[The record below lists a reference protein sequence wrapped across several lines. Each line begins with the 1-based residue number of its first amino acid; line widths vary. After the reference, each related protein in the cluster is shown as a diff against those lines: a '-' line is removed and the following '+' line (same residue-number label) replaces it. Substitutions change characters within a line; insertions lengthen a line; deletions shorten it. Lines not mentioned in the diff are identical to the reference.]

1 MMKRPIPALRARAD
15 LKRERSDVTRGAAA
29 GVCARLRSF
38 VRLALS
44 TGLIAVAV
52 AATAHG
58 QVVVLTPAS
67 LTFGDRLVNTTS
79 GAQTVFVSNA
89 GIDNLIFANGS
100 ITLSGANAADFAIV
114 SNSCDGATVITFSSC
129 SAGIAFTPSI
139 VGTESAT
146 LNIAD
151 NAANSPQTV
160 SLTGTGVSSPPGSP
174 PPTNETI
181 LYSFAGPWTGG
192 AGADGAYPA
201 EGLVS
206 DASGNLYGTTYNGG
220 TAGLG
225 TVFELVNSS
234 GGYTEKLLYSFAGPP
249 YGGADADGA
258 NPDSRLIMDSAG
270 NLYGTTI
277 VGGPSGLGTVFE
289 LVNSSG
295 TYTEKILY
303 SFTGVNGDGATPYSV
318 TLVRDSDGNLYG
330 TTESGGDV
338 NCAFGTIF
346 SGCGTVFELVNSA
359 ESPGTYTEKV
369 LYSFGGTSGDA
380 KFPQTG
386 LAMDQAGDF
395 FGTSGAGGALGW
407 GAVYELINSSGS
419 YEEHVIYSFSEG
431 VYGDSVAPP
440 VIVDRAGNLYGTTP
454 TNSNNT
460 GYGTVFELVNS
471 PPGTYTERTLY
482 TFTGGTDGGTPLAA
496 LTEDAAANLYGT
508 ASANGGT
515 LGGGSVFELANV
527 SGSYVFEV
535 LYDFGG
541 RLYDSSVPLGSL
553 LLDSTGNIYGTTE
566 VGGSTGGQGTVFRL
580 SSAVPPSVP
589 AIWLS
594 YSSLRTESEVGVQC
608 SNGEPFVAAANI
620 GYASLIFDP
629 GATITGINAAD
640 FVISG
645 DSCSGRALAPGGI
658 CSVGVAFTPS
668 VIGAESATLSFS
680 DNAANSPQTVSL
692 IGIGLPAPALVLAPS
707 SLTFGLQLVH
717 TKSGEQTLSIYNSGA
732 VTVTFAGSP
741 SLSGPNAADFAV
753 VSNSCIGGPLFSA
766 ISCSFGISFTPSIAG
781 TETATLSFSDNAASS
796 PQTVGLTGTGVSS
809 PTGSGSLLQDEIVL
823 HNFQGGVPA
832 GSATDGASP
841 SEGLLSDTSGN
852 LYGTTY
858 AGGTAGQG
866 TVFEL
871 VNTSGS
877 YTEKLLY
884 SFVGRPD
891 GSGPESR
898 LIMDSSGNLY
908 GTTNGG
914 GTNNRGTVFE
924 LVNSS
929 GTYTEKVLY
938 SFTGFAG
945 DGANPLY
952 GALYRDSAGN
962 LYGTTEYG
970 GGDLAG
976 TVFEL
981 VNDPAAPGTY
991 TEKVL
996 HSFANY
1002 DLYGPG
1008 DGVIPFSGLTADN
1021 AGNLYGTTHS
1031 GGAYGYGTVYELVNS
1046 SGGYVE
1052 RILYSFS
1059 GGSDGAYPAG
1069 AVTLDSAGN
1078 LYGITS
1084 GGGFLIKEGTY
1095 GASWVTVFELE
1106 NSTASPGTYT
1116 MRILY
1121 SFYSYTG
1128 QPVGIPPLAD
1138 LMADAAG
1145 NLFGTISEG
1154 GTYGGPAGA
1163 FGGTAFELANASG
1176 SYVFNTLYNFGGTS
1190 AGSQSPQGRLL
1201 EDSAGNLYGTTY
1213 GGGTGGLGT
1222 VFVLRASGPYVTL
1235 SASNLAFASV
1245 AIGTPSAAETV
1256 TVTNSGNQNLTF
1268 GAGTVTI
1275 SGSNAADFA
1284 LSADACNGATIPPAG
1299 TCSGSVTFTPSVAG
1313 AESAELSFTDNA
1325 SYAPQTV
1332 ALSGTGA
1339 TPDFS
1344 IATASGSPS
1353 SANVLPGGT
1362 ATYSL
1367 SIGSLYGF
1375 AHTVSLTCSIAAS
1388 EAICAVSP
1396 ATVNPTGASPASVT
1410 VTVSTTA
1417 PSVVPPNGPTG
1428 DHRLPTKLELLALEL
1443 LALVMLAARSAAPR
1457 LEIQPTGRWRYGLG
1471 VILLGAALFA
1481 SCGGGGGGSG
1491 GGGNSNPGTPAGT
1504 YTLTVTGTSGGLTH
1518 STTLTL
1524 TVN

>member
-1 MMKRPIPALRARAD
+1 MKKRPGPALRDHAD
-15 LKRERSDVTRGAAA
+15 LKRRRSAAD

-38 VRLALS
+38 ARLALS
-44 TGLIAVAV
+44 TGLIAVAG
-52 AATAHG
+52 AAIANG
-58 QVVVLTPAS
+58 QVVVLTPAG
-67 LTFGDRLVNTTS
+67 LTFTDQLVNTTS
-79 GAQTVFVSNA
+79 GVQTVFVSNG

-114 SNSCDGATVITFSSC
+114 SNGCNGATVISGSAC
-129 SAGIAFTPSI
+129 SADIAFTPSI
-139 VGTESAT
+139 VGTETAT
-146 LNIAD
+146 LSLAD
-151 NAANSPQTV
+151 NAAGSPQTV
-160 SLTGTGVSSPPGSP
+160 SLTGTGISSPPSSLL
-174 PPTNETI
+174 PTNETI
-181 LYSFAGPWTGG
+181 LYGFAGPWTGG
-192 AGADGAYPA
+192 TGADGAYPYEA
-201 EGLVS
+201 GLVS
-206 DASGNLYGTTYNGG
+206 DASGNLYGTTYSGG

-234 GGYTEKLLYSFAGPP
+234 GIYSERLLYSFAGPP
-249 YGGADADGA
+249 FGGPGADAA
-258 NPDSRLIMDSAG
+258 NPASSLIMDSAG
-270 NLYGTTI
+270 NLYGTTPK
-277 VGGPSGLGTVFE
+277 GGRSGLGTVFE

-295 TYTEKILY
+295 TYTEKVLY
-303 SFTGVNGDGATPYSV
+303 SFTGVNGDGAIPYAV
-318 TLVRDSDGNLYG
+318 ALVRDSAGNLYG
-330 TTESGGDV
+330 TTQNGGAVDSSF
-338 NCAFGTIF
+338 CTSFG
-346 SGCGTVFELVNSA
+346 GCGTVFELVNSA
-359 ESPGTYTEKV
+359 ASPGIYTEKV
-369 LYSFGGTSGDA
+369 LYSFSGTSGDA
-380 KFPQTG
+380 VLPQTG
-386 LAMDQAGDF
+386 LAVDQAGDF

-407 GAVYELINSSGS
+407 GAVYELVNSSGS
-419 YEEHVIYSFSEG
+419 YEERTVYSFSDG
-431 VYGDSVAPP
+431 VYADYVATP
-440 VIVDRAGNLYGTTP
+440 VIVDMAGNLYGTTP
-454 TNSNNT
+454 TNLNNT

-471 PPGTYTERTLY
+471 TTSPGTYTMRTLY
-482 TFTGGTDGGTPLAA
+482 TFTGGSDGGYPFAA
-496 LTEDAAANLYGT
+496 LTEDAAGNLYGT
-508 ASANGGT
+508 GT
-515 LGGGSVFELANV
+515 LGAGTNSGGNVFELANV
-527 SGSYVFEV
+527 SGSYVFKV
-535 LYDFGG
+535 LYSFGG
-541 RLYDSSVPLGSL
+541 RLYDADDPGPL
-553 LLDSTGNIYGTTE
+553 LLDSTGNLYGTTE
-566 VGGSTGGQGTVFRL
+566 YGGNTGGQGTVFRL

-594 YSSLRTESEVGVQC
+594 YSSLTTESEVGVQC

-620 GYASLIFDP
+620 GNASLIFDP
-629 GATITGINAAD
+629 GATITGTNAAD

-645 DSCSGRALAPGGI
+645 DSCSGRTAAPGAI
-658 CSVGVAFTPS
+658 CSVGIAFTPS

-692 IGIGLPAPALVLAPS
+692 IGIGLPPPVALLSPA
-707 SLTFGLQLVH
+707 SLTFGPQLVH
-717 TKSGEQTLSIYNSGA
+717 TTSGVQTLSINNSGGATVNLA
-732 VTVTFAGSP
+732 V
-741 SLSGPNAADFAV
+741 SLSGPNVGDFDM
-753 VSNSCIGGPLFSA
+753 VSNSCGLSLFQGIA
-766 ISCSFGISFTPSIAG
+766 CSVGIAFTPSIAG
-781 TETATLSFSDNAASS
+781 TETATLSFSDNAAGS

-841 SEGLLSDTSGN
+841 SAGLLSDTSGN

-871 VNTSGS
+871 VNASGS

-884 SFVGRPD
+884 SFARTPD

-908 GTTNGG
+908 GTTYGG
-914 GTNNRGTVFE
+914 GTNGVGTVFE
-924 LVNSS
+924 LVSSS

-962 LYGTTEYG
+962 LYGTTEGG

-991 TEKVL
+991 AEKVL
-996 HSFANY
+996 HSFANF

-1008 DGVIPFSGLTADN
+1008 DGVIPFSALTADN

-1059 GGSDGAYPAG
+1059 GGSDGAYPTG
-1069 AVTLDSAGN
+1069 SVTLDSAGN
-1078 LYGITS
+1078 LYGTTS
-1084 GGGFLIKEGTY
+1084 EGGTLIKEGTA
-1095 GASWVTVFELE
+1095 GASTVTVFELE
-1106 NSTASPGTYT
+1106 NSKASPGTYT

-1121 SFYSYTG
+1121 SFTG
-1128 QPVGIPPLAD
+1128 GPSESPLVD

-1145 NLFGTISEG
+1145 NLFGTTSEG
-1154 GTYGGPAGA
+1154 GTHGYYW
-1163 FGGTAFELANASG
+1163 GTVFELANASG
-1176 SYVFNTLYNFGGTS
+1176 SYVFNTLYNFGSTS
-1190 AGSQSPQGRLL
+1190 ADGENPQGRLL

-1235 SASNLAFASV
+1235 SASNLAFANV
-1245 AIGTPSAAETV
+1245 IVGTPSAAQTV
-1256 TVTNSGNQNLTF
+1256 TVTNSGNENLTF

-1275 SGSNAADFA
+1275 SGANAADFA
-1284 LSADACNGATIPPAG
+1284 LSADACSGATIPPAG
-1299 TCSGSVTFTPSVAG
+1299 TCSVGVTFTPSVAG
-1313 AESAELSFTDNA
+1313 AESADLSFADNA
-1325 SYAPQTV
+1325 PYAPQTV
-1332 ALSGTGA
+1332 ALSGTGG

-1344 IATASGSPS
+1344 IGMASGSSS
-1353 SANVLPGGT
+1353 SASILPGGT

-1375 AHTVSLTCSIAAS
+1375 AQTVSLTCSIAAS
-1388 EAICAVSP
+1388 EATCAVSP

-1417 PSVVPPNGPTG
+1417 PSVVPPHGPTG

-1457 LEIQPTGRWRYGLG
+1457 LGIKPTGRRRYGLG
-1471 VILLGAALFA
+1471 VILLAAALFA

-1518 STTLTL
+1518 STTLTVK
-1524 TVN
+1524 VN